1 MINAT
6 NFVKQGYGTNSLGY
20 RAPEF
25 DTVDWNNSY
34 IIQGC
39 SATFGV
45 GILSDCQTVSAVLQ
59 RQLKSPVINLGVAGT
74 GIQFMYMNCIE
85 MLEAGIKP
93 KGVFVI
99 WPSPDRYP
107 YMGGGKIVN
116 IGPWSEGKYLD
127 WMFDNNSRNHNNY
140 HARAYKLLWK
150 LTGVPVYDVTHH
162 YTNCETKIC
171 ETYVGDFKDF
181 GIDGQH
187 WGPVMAEHVASL
199 LYQKHQSNL

>member
-1 MINAT
+1 MKEEINTAVRQHVLELIRSFLT
-6 NFVKQGYGTNSLGY
+6 KEEWKYVEEKFCRSIQRY
-20 RAPEF
+20 
-25 DTVDWNNSY
+25 SY
-34 IIQGC
+34 NRLTRLVWEY
-39 SATFGV
+39 A
-45 GILSDCQTVSAVLQ
+45 
-59 RQLKSPVINLGVAGT
+59 
-74 GIQFMYMNCIE
+74 
-85 MLEAGIKP
+85 P

-107 YMGGGKIVN
+107 YMAGGKIVN

-199 LYQKHQSNL
+199 LYQKHQLNL